1 MATYKGIQGYTVQKL
16 SADPSPA
23 ENILG
28 QLFYNSSTGKFKLST
43 EGAGAWAAGTAF
55 NTGRA
60 NLGVAGTTTAAV
72 IFGGDTGGPARAEVE
87 MWNGTS
93 WTEVVNLPQGVFMAT
108 GLGTNTA
115 ALSVGG
121 TPIPS
126 NGVNCNKWDGTSWAS
141 TGALTTAS
149 SAMGAAGTQ
158 TAGIKFGGEGSGYR
172 ADVET
177 FDGSTWTEVANLNTG
192 RKQGAAATKGTT
204 TSTLYAGGEPGY
216 TAISE
221 TWNGTS
227 WTEGSNLN
235 QGRSGTTGCGI
246 VTSAMAFG
254 GQQPGE
260 FLADTET
267 YDGTSWATAA
277 DLATAITNN
286 SGIGS
291 NATAA
296 LNCGGTPTPPVYTN
310 AVEEWS
316 DPVYTN
322 KTVTVS

>member
-87 MWNGTS
+87 MWNGTA
-93 WTEVVNLPQGVFMAT
+93 WTETTNLPQGVFMAT

-115 ALSVGG
+115 AVSVGG
-121 TPIPS
+121 TPTPT

-141 TGALTTAS
+141 TGDINTADS
-149 SAMGAAGTQ
+149 NEEYNGTSWSE
-158 TAGIKFGGEGSGYR
+158 KN
-172 ADVET
+172 DLN
-177 FDGSTWTEVANLNTG
+177 VA
-192 RKQGAAATKGTT
+192 RKTGAAATKGTT

-221 TWNGTS
+221 TWDGTS

-316 DPVYTN
+316 DPGYTN